1 MILALSDKPL
11 ASRVLQDKLRAFNL
25 RLHHQGRKNYNTSER
40 SV

>member
-11 ASRVLQDKLRAFNL
+11 AGVLQDKLRAFNL